1 MSLHPL
7 GGAQQ
12 KTTSFPNP
20 CRRLE
25 SYAARKG
32 LTVNVQKSYIVNFN
46 AYPKLFATTNQCPGG
61 VRMISS
67 CTTTIFCVSAELMVL
82 LLTGKNQSQAD
93 QPINL
98 AEGPM

>member
-7 GGAQQ
+7 AQ

-20 CRRLE
+20 CCQLE
-25 SYAARKG
+25 SYAARNG
-32 LTVNVQKSYIVNFN
+32 LTVNVQKSYIVDFN
-46 AYPKLFATTNQCPGG
+46 AYFKLFATTNQCPGG